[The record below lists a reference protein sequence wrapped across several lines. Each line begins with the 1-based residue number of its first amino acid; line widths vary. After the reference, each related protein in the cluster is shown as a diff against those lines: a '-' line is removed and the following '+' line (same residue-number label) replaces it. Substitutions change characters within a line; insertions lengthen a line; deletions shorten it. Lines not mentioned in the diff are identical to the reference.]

1 MGGYKASKHGLD
13 PATITLVSHTL
24 YLAITR
30 DTEELEAPFWFLVKN
45 MEEEQQITII
55 TICQHP
61 ITPETVRRAH
71 KHPQWHLQSLYN
83 RIAINCVSKPDKKT
97 FSAAQFAL
105 LTVRE
110 QSLMIYHLDQGKD
123 LLLNAAR
130 VKVRDSSEPVP
141 AI

>member
-83 RIAINCVSKPDKKT
+83 RIAINCVKARQEDIFCSTVCSPNSQRTVTDDIP
-97 FSAAQFAL
+97 FRSRERLAA
-105 LTVRE
+105 
-110 QSLMIYHLDQGKD
+110 
-123 LLLNAAR
+123 
-130 VKVRDSSEPVP
+130 
-141 AI
+141 